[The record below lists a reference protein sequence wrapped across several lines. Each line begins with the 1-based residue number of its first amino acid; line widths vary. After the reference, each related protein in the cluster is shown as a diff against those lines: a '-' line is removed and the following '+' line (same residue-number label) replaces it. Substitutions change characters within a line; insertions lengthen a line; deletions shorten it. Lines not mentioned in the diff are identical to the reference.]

1 MENKFYYLYYFYRCT
16 FVVIGSEYA
25 VKVTYC
31 INCKLQV
38 VGSEVN
44 LVEEGEQDEF
54 AEGRYQF
61 GSKTNTGS

>member
-1 MENKFYYLYYFYRCT
+1 M
-16 FVVIGSEYA
+16 IGSEYT

-31 INCKLQV
+31 DNCKLQV

-61 GSKTNTGS
+61 GSKPNTGS